1 MACQVANYPAV
12 LRYKTPKSY
21 WQAMRLG
28 LYQTV
33 LNNTPIIQTKKSFIT
48 KKIAQLKRF
57 VISDEYLQIEIWQIL
72 SNDDLKK
79 YHKEFIKEAF
89 IYILKFL

>member
-1 MACQVANYPAV
+1 MISVFKTQHKKQNNMAYQVANYPAV

-33 LNNTPIIQTKKSFIT
+33 LNNTSIIQTRKSFIT
-48 KKIAQLKRF
+48 KKL
-57 VISDEYLQIEIWQIL
+57 L
-72 SNDDLKK
+72 N
-79 YHKEFIKEAF
+79 
-89 IYILKFL
+89 